1 MKRKPAK
8 RTTAKKK
15 PALRAKPLM
24 ELWKRSPDG
33 AFGLLPGIGG
43 PQGQPA
49 TIGGVPTPPDLDPV
63 IGFHAGECLLAHR
76 YYMEHEPWFYWF
88 LRLGCDGREYD
99 NGTVMDDT
107 LPRYFFDSSSCKP
120 PPPRIDENGNDLSEP
135 DGWNGENLDL
145 NDRQWFAVGVAMR
158 DAMREGFY
166 LALLRYADELKSHPE
181 VAAILAANRANSK
194 KGTAA
199 IKRKSEPKKRE
210 ARRLDRELRKNVKF
224 HKKYLRVEE
233 IAKQMKTSTRTVQTY
248 LSD

>member
-15 PALRAKPLM
+15 PALQAKPLM

-33 AFGLLPGIGG
+33 AFGLLPGVGG
-43 PQGQPA
+43 PQGQPD
-49 TIGGVPTPPDLDPV
+49 TIDGVRLPADLDPV
-63 IGFHAGECLLAHR
+63 IGFHAGECLLSHR
-76 YYMEHEPWFYWF
+76 YYMENEPWFYWF
-88 LRLGCDGREYD
+88 LRLGYDGREYD
-99 NGTVMDDT
+99 NGTGDDG
-107 LPRYFFDSSSCKP
+107 LPRYFFDSSSCPEP
-120 PPPRIDENGNDLSEP
+120 PQRIDNEGNDLSDP

-145 NDRQWFAVGVAMR
+145 TERQWFAVGVAMR
-158 DAMREGFY
+158 DAMREGFQ
-166 LALLRYADELKSHPE
+166 LAVLRYADQLKSNPE
-181 VAAILAANRANSK
+181 AAAMLAAARANSK
-194 KGTAA
+194 KGIAA